1 MEAAVD
7 RPDAGAIVEES
18 LRIPCGGLALAGI
31 LAYPE
36 AADPHT
42 ALLLLAPHPHMGGR
56 MDNNVIRHLARRG
69 AETGCVTLRFDY
81 RGVGASPIELPP
93 GTSVHDHYA
102 ALERE
107 RRYEALLPDCAAAWG
122 ALTAAAPAA
131 RRRAIVGYS
140 LGAILAGRL
149 AREVD
154 ATHVVAI
161 SPPVARVSL
170 DWHRGHTLPKLFVGG
185 DRDFAFDR
193 ERFENEYAR
202 LPEPKRFVPM
212 PGSDHFY
219 RKEEER
225 VFGAVAEFLSLQRTG

>member
-1 MEAAVD
+1 MEVAVD
-7 RPDAGAIVEES
+7 RPAEHAIVEES
-18 LRIPCGGLALAGI
+18 VRIPCGSLALEGI
-31 LAYPE
+31 LAYP
-36 AADPHT
+36 AAAEPHT
-42 ALLLLAPHPHMGGR
+42 AFLLLAPHPHMGGR

-69 AETGCVTLRFDY
+69 AETGCVTLRFNY
-81 RGVGASPIELPP
+81 RGVGASPIDLPR
-93 GTSVHDHYA
+93 GASVHDHFA

-107 RRYEALLPDCAAAWG
+107 RRYEELLPDCAAAWR
-122 ALTAAAPAA
+122 ALAAAAPGAE
-131 RRRAIVGYS
+131 RRAIVGYS

-170 DWHRGHTLPKLFVGG
+170 DWHRGHALPRLFVGG

-193 ERFENEYAR
+193 DRFEAEYAQ
-202 LPEPKRFVPM
+202 LPEPKRFVGLA
-212 PGSDHFY
+212 GSDHFY

>member
-1 MEAAVD
+1 VD
-7 RPDAGAIVEES
+7 PSSVPAIVEES
-18 LRIPCGGLALAGI
+18 VRIPCGSLSLEGI

-36 AADPHT
+36 AAEPHT

-69 AETGCVTLRFDY
+69 AETGCVTLRFNY

-93 GTSVHDHYA
+93 GTSRHDHFA
-102 ALERE
+102 ALERA
-107 RRYEALLPDCAAAWG
+107 RRYEELLPDCAAAWRVV
-122 ALTAAAPAA
+122 APAGPGV

-149 AREVD
+149 AGEVD
-154 ATHVVAI
+154 ATHLVAI

-170 DWHRGHTLPKLFVGG
+170 EWPRACALPKLFVGG

-193 ERFENEYAR
+193 VRFECEYAK
-202 LPEPKRFVPM
+202 LPEPKSFVGLS
-212 PGSDHFY
+212 GSDHFY

-225 VFGAVAEFLSLQRTG
+225 VFEALSDFLSLQRTG

>member
-7 RPDAGAIVEES
+7 RPAERAIVEES
-18 LRIPCGGLALAGI
+18 VRIPCESLELQGI
-31 LAYPE
+31 LAYPGDGE
-36 AADPHT
+36 PHT
-42 ALLLLAPHPHMGGR
+42 AFLLLAPHPHMGGR

-81 RGVGASPIELPP
+81 RGVGASPIVLPA
-93 GTSVHDHYA
+93 GTSVHDHFA

-107 RRYEALLPDCAAAWG
+107 RRYEELLPDCAAAWRVLDAASPG
-122 ALTAAAPAA
+122 APQ
-131 RRRAIVGYS
+131 RAIVGYS

-161 SPPVARVSL
+161 SPPVARVPL
-170 DWHRGHTLPKLFVGG
+170 DWHRGHALPKLFVGG

-193 ERFENEYAR
+193 ARFEAEYAR
-202 LPEPKRFVPM
+202 LPEPKRFVGLA
-212 PGSDHFY
+212 GSDHFY

-225 VFGAVAEFLSLQRTG
+225 VFGALAEFLSLQRTG

>member
-1 MEAAVD
+1 MD
-7 RPDAGAIVEES
+7 RPAEHAIVEES
-18 LRIPCGGLALAGI
+18 VRIPCGSLSLEGI

-36 AADPHT
+36 AGEPHT

-69 AETGCVTLRFDY
+69 AETGCVTLRFNY
-81 RGVGASPIELPP
+81 RGVGASSIELPP
-93 GTSVHDHYA
+93 GTSRHDHFA

-107 RRYEALLPDCAAAWG
+107 RRYEELLPDCAAAWRVV
-122 ALTAAAPAA
+122 APAGPGVG
-131 RRRAIVGYS
+131 RRAIVGYS

-149 AREVD
+149 AGEVD
-154 ATHVVAI
+154 ATHLVAI

-170 DWHRGHTLPKLFVGG
+170 EWPRACALPKLFVGG

-193 ERFENEYAR
+193 ARFEGEYAR
-202 LPEPKRFVPM
+202 LPEPKRFVGLS
-212 PGSDHFY
+212 GSDHFY

-225 VFGAVAEFLSLQRTG
+225 VFEAVSDFLSLQRTG